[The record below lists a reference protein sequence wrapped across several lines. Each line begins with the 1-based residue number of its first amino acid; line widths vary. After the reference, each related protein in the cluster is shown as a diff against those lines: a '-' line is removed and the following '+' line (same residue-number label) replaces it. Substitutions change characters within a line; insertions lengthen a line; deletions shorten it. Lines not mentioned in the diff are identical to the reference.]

1 MAMWE
6 NVAIAVFVAIV
17 FGIAVWR
24 SFRHGELGQLIGFF
38 KVASKVNNDL
48 FGGETKTFVLDR
60 NGEEKPVEIKTV
72 SDALNLVFSRQ
83 SPSGKLYF
91 GPQRAGGLH
100 LEFNVF
106 SQYDDDFMRFI
117 EKEGEEVLLLRPRV
131 PCQLSRVRGA
141 IAHRPCAAL
150 RTCAAGAAD
159 AAMCICGSCKAVPEE
174 PTDQQERR
182 RRKTCGIGDSH

>member
-6 NVAIAVFVAIV
+6 NVAVYAFLILVA
-17 FGIAVWR
+17 GISAWR
-24 SFRHGELGQLIGFF
+24 SFKHGDLRKLIGFF

-48 FGGETKTFVLDR
+48 FDGETKTFVLDR

-72 SDALNLVFSRQ
+72 SDALNLVFSGR
-83 SPSGKLYF
+83 SSSGKLYF

-117 EKEGEEVLLLRPRV
+117 EKEGEEVINTSEFNLDKMGPAPLVEVLTNLIGRMATSPTTWWDE
-131 PCQLSRVRGA
+131 
-141 IAHRPCAAL
+141 AAL
-150 RTCAAGAAD
+150 AT
-159 AAMCICGSCKAVPEE
+159 V
-174 PTDQQERR
+174 QQQ
-182 RRKTCGIGDSH
+182 D